1 MRRFVLALVFIA
13 ITFATSGFA
22 QAGLLSLISAAPN
35 NTNDQLQD
43 RSWANTYTY
52 DSGGVGVTEVYGLAR
67 IDRINNVDYTPS
79 DSVWMVYSFRVKGN
93 FTYDSNQHP
102 QYLFQYNG
110 WLAHEAPRE
119 KTIDSLLGVNG
130 TGSGAMVALVELNS
144 SPSQTDPATDALAS
158 LRDDNPADLGAAFE
172 ELHSLISNGQAKWIA
187 SFGIVNSYDVVLVG
201 SFTNHQA
208 DELIALSIV
217 ATNGAN
223 INDFKPLFSVQSIDP
238 VFYPNYEF
246 ASFRFITV
254 TDQGVG
260 GQYTDQGTV
269 IVNYVP
275 EPSSVLGLIG
285 VGLSG
290 VGVHLARRRRK

>member
-43 RSWANTYTY
+43 RSWANTYA
-52 DSGGVGVTEVYGLAR
+52 SGGVTEVYGLAR
-67 IDRINNVDYTPS
+67 IDKINSLNYTPNN
-79 DSVWMVYSFRVKGN
+79 SVWMVFSFQVTGTFN
-93 FTYDSNQHP
+93 AS
-102 QYLFQYNG
+102 QYPAYLSPYNG
-110 WLAHEAPRE
+110 WLAHGAPSV
-119 KTIDSLLGVNG
+119 KTIDSLLGVTG
-130 TGSGAMVALVELNS
+130 TGTNAMVALVELNS
-144 SPSQTDPATDALAS
+144 SPTGALAS
-158 LRDDNPADLGAAFE
+158 LQDDNPADLTAAFTQ
-172 ELHSLISNGQAKWIA
+172 LQSLISGGQAKWIA
-187 SFGIVNSYDVVLVG
+187 SFGIVDPYDVVLVG
-201 SFTNHQA
+201 PFSNYEA
-208 DELIALSIV
+208 SELIALSIV

-223 INDFKPLFSVQSIDP
+223 LNDFKPLFSVQWNDP
-238 VFYPNYEF
+238 VLYPNYEF
-246 ASFRFITV
+246 ASFRFIKV
-254 TDQGVG
+254 TDQGG

>member
-43 RSWANTYTY
+43 RSWANTS
-52 DSGGVGVTEVYGLAR
+52 DDGTEVYGLAR
-67 IDRINNVDYTPS
+67 IDKINSLNYTPNN
-79 DSVWMVYSFRVKGN
+79 SVWMVFSFRVTGT
-93 FTYDSNQHP
+93 FTFNASQHP
-102 QYLFQYNG
+102 AYLSPYNG
-110 WLAHEAPRE
+110 WLAHGAPTAN
-119 KTIDSLLGVNG
+119 TINSLLGVTG
-130 TGSGAMVALVELNS
+130 TDPRAMVALVELNS
-144 SPSQTDPATDALAS
+144 SPTGALAS
-158 LRDDNPADLGAAFE
+158 LQDDIPANLTAAFTQ
-172 ELHSLISNGQAKWIA
+172 LKSLISGGQAKWIA
-187 SFGIVNSYDVVLVG
+187 SFGIVDPYDVVLVG
-201 SFTNHQA
+201 PFANYEAS
-208 DELIALSIV
+208 ELIALSIV

-223 INDFKPLFSVQSIDP
+223 LNDFKPLFSVQANDP
-238 VFYPNYEF
+238 VVYPNYEF
-246 ASFRFITV
+246 ASFRFIKV
-254 TDQGVG
+254 TDQGG